1 MGVRKLDASA
11 ITEAVRELCIE
22 INYMVPEEM
31 VTLVKRARELEESPL
46 GRQVLDLLIRNQEL
60 AAEGEYP
67 YCQDTGYTVIFI
79 DLWEGMLALAA
90 ALVVLIGMLALRI
103 SRSAATRRLIAVV
116 ITVVA
121 FGAAALA
128 VTVAVG
134 AQDRFVQTE
143 GLDAYARTLSEELDL
158 PFEQVR
164 RDIEEIFRQDL
175 LVETAPG
182 IWVTVAGGVLA
193 GIGGILSLAW
203 VRRREAAAQPGGTG
217 PDGTPPSP

>member
-1 MGVRKLDASA
+1 MREALSTARPSRLRLAGFLTLAAGGAMLGIGA
-11 ITEAVRELCIE
+11 ISTWGSVGF
-22 INYMVPEEM
+22 PEEIDPTRS
-31 VTLVKRARELEESPL
+31 VTADIP
-46 GRQVLDLLIRNQEL
+46 G
-60 AAEGEYP
+60 
-67 YCQDTGYTVIFI
+67 I

-103 SRSAATRRLIAVV
+103 SRKAATRRLIAVT

-128 VTVAVG
+128 MTVAVG
-134 AQDRFVQTE
+134 ASDRFVQTE
-143 GLDAYARTLSEELDL
+143 GLDAYARTLSAELDL

-164 RDIEEIFRQDL
+164 RDIEEVFRQDL

-203 VRRREAAAQPGGTG
+203 VKRREAEAQPGDTG